1 MVPRAQEMT
10 EIGMQENESLKK
22 RLGEEQYRKIAAI
35 PNRSLHKF
43 VAEFLQLCD
52 PTKVCV
58 SADEPADFWHI
69 REAAVRSGEE
79 TRLAV
84 GGHTLHFDN
93 YADQGRDKKNTGI
106 LVPEG
111 VDLGEGIETKPR
123 ETALTDIRGI
133 LRGIM
138 KGKEA
143 FVCFFCLGP
152 AGSRFAIPCVQ
163 ITDSSYVAHSET
175 ILYRPGYAE
184 FERQGEKARFFK
196 FVHSQGEVDQ
206 RKTCRN
212 LDNRR
217 IYIDVEDDTVYS
229 VNTQYGGNT
238 IGLKKLAMRLA
249 IRRGAEEGWL
259 TEHMLVMGI
268 RGPGGRKTFFL
279 GAFPSLCGKTSTA
292 MLEGETI
299 VGDDIAYLRK
309 EGGEVR
315 AVNVEKGMFGIIQG
329 VNSKDDPSQWKALH
343 SPGEVIF
350 SNVLATPGGGV
361 YWIGKDGPVP
371 PAGANHSG
379 EWHSGKKDAAGK
391 DIPPSHPNARFTLA
405 LESLEN
411 VDPALHDPSGVPVGA
426 IVYGGRDSD
435 TSVPVEET
443 FDWAHGIVTKGA
455 ALESETTAAT
465 LGKEGVREFNPMSN
479 IDFLSIPIGRYVQAN
494 LDFSRGLA
502 RAPRIF
508 AVNYFIKGRDGKF
521 LNKKT
526 DKRVWYKWMELRVHG
541 GVEAVRTST
550 GLIPK
555 YGDLHALFR
564 EVLGEEY
571 SADAYREQFTVR
583 VPENLAKIGRIEKIY
598 REKVKDAPPALF
610 EILEGQKRRLEDAR
624 VKFGDYITPDRW

>member
-1 MVPRAQEMT
+1 MNAVDILR
-10 EIGMQENESLKK
+10 K
-22 RLGEEQYRKIAAI
+22 RLGEDGFRKIAAI
-35 PNRSLHKF
+35 PNPALHEF
-43 VAEFLQLCD
+43 VARFLDLCD
-52 PTKVCV
+52 PARVFV
-58 SADEPADFWHI
+58 SADTPEDSQYI
-69 REAAVRSGEE
+69 RNTAVRNGVE
-79 TRLAV
+79 TRLAIE
-84 GGHTLHFDN
+84 GHTLHFDN
-93 YADQGRDKKNTGI
+93 SADQGRDKKNTGI

-123 ETALTDIRGI
+123 NAALEDIRSI

-138 KGKEA
+138 GGKEA

-152 AGSRFAIPCVQ
+152 AGSKFAIPCVQ
-163 ITDSSYVAHSET
+163 ITDSSYVAHSEA
-175 ILYRPGYAE
+175 ILYRPGYRE
-184 FERQGEKARFFK
+184 FIREREKARFFR
-196 FVHSQGEVDQ
+196 FVHSQGAVDE
-206 RKTCRN
+206 RMTCRD
-212 LDNRR
+212 LDRRR

-249 IRRGAEEGWL
+249 IRRGAREGWL
-259 TEHMLVMGI
+259 TEHMLVMGVH
-268 RGPGGRKTFFL
+268 GPGGRKTYFL

-299 VGDDIAYLRK
+299 VGDDIAYIRR

-329 VNSKDDPSQWKALH
+329 VNSDDDPSQWKALH

-371 PAGANHSG
+371 AAGTNHLG
-379 EWHSGKKDAAGK
+379 EWHPGKKDAAGK
-391 DIPPSHPNARFTLA
+391 GIPPSHPNARFTLA

-411 VDPALHDPSGVPVGA
+411 VDPALHGAEGVPVGA

-435 TSVPVEET
+435 TSVPVEEA

-479 IDFLSIPIGRYVQAN
+479 LDFLSIPIGRYVQAN
-494 LDFSRGLA
+494 LDFSRGLK
-502 RAPRIF
+502 RVPRIF
-508 AVNYFIKGRDGKF
+508 AVNYFIRGRDGKF

-541 GVEAVRTST
+541 DVETLRAPT

-555 YGDLHALFR
+555 YGDLKRLFR
-564 EVLGEEY
+564 EILGEEY
-571 SADAYREQFTVR
+571 SEDAYREQFAVR
-583 VPENLAKIGRIEKIY
+583 VPENLAKIARIEKIY
-598 REKVKDAPPALF
+598 RERVKDAPPVLF
-610 EILEGQKRRLEDAR
+610 EVLEAQKRRLEEAR
-624 VKFGDYITPDRW
+624 AKLGDHIAPEKW